1 MENYSKQREEILDV
15 LKDSYNHP
23 TTEEIYNRVKQR
35 NSTSSR
41 GTVYRNLKL
50 LVDKNAIL
58 KISMSG
64 APDRYDFVR
73 RQHSHFIC
81 VKCNRVFDFEYDF
94 KSKNLEKK
102 LEADAYSINE
112 NSFTVSGICKEC
124 FNKKI

>member
-1 MENYSKQREEILDV
+1 M
-15 LKDSYNHP
+15 
-23 TTEEIYNRVKQR
+23 
-35 NSTSSR
+35 
-41 GTVYRNLKL
+41 KL

-112 NSFTVSGICKEC
+112 NSLTIYGICIES